1 MTGTVERA
9 VLQLEEQAETRSDHV
24 WRVETETGGS
34 DRGKRRV
41 SGQGDG
47 IRIGLERGENERRD
61 ERVCVR
67 EEEKTGREQGI
78 WNLQAGVALG
88 PIGDCRA
95 PIA

>member
-1 MTGTVERA
+1 
-9 VLQLEEQAETRSDHV
+9 LEKQAETRSDHV

-34 DRGKRRV
+34 DRDKRRV
-41 SGQGDG
+41 SGQGNG
-47 IRIGLERGENERRD
+47 IRMGLERERTRGEMREC
-61 ERVCVR
+61 VVR